1 MIKKLAP
8 LFATLCLLSGATVV
22 QAGDT
27 DIIGAPGIIPHPIES
42 YLPITAERNSC
53 LMCHKN
59 AVAEDRKAGE
69 IPLTHLKDGKI
80 TGDRWNCT
88 LCHAPKPTP
97 RPNKRCVAQSGG
109 THPQ

>member
-53 LMCHKN
+53 LM
-59 AVAEDRKAGE
+59 
-69 IPLTHLKDGKI
+69 
-80 TGDRWNCT
+80 
-88 LCHAPKPTP
+88 
-97 RPNKRCVAQSGG
+97 
-109 THPQ
+109 

>member
-1 MIKKLAP
+1 MIKKFAP
-8 LFATLCLLSGATVV
+8 LFATLCLLSGTAVV
-22 QAGDT
+22 QAGDTNT

-59 AVAEDRKAGE
+59 AVAEDRNAGE
-69 IPLTHLKDGKI
+69 I

-88 LCHAPKPTP
+88 LCHAPSMPAETNAKA
-97 RPNKRCVAQSGG
+97 K
-109 THPQ
+109 

>member
-42 YLPITAERNSC
+42 YLPITAERDSC
-53 LMCHKN
+53 H
-59 AVAEDRKAGE
+59 VPQERRGQG
-69 IPLTHLKDGKI
+69 P
-80 TGDRWNCT
+80 
-88 LCHAPKPTP
+88 
-97 RPNKRCVAQSGG
+97 QGG
-109 THPQ
+109 

>member
-59 AVAEDRKAGE
+59 AVAKDRKAGE

-80 TGDRWNCT
+80 TGDRWN
-88 LCHAPKPTP
+88 
-97 RPNKRCVAQSGG
+97 
-109 THPQ
+109 

>member
-8 LFATLCLLSGATVV
+8 LFAALCLLSGATVV

-59 AVAEDRKAGE
+59 AVAKDR
-69 IPLTHLKDGKI
+69 KI

-88 LCHAPKPTP
+88 LCHAPSMPAETNAKA
-97 RPNKRCVAQSGG
+97 K
-109 THPQ
+109 